1 MAARRRRADRERMRR
16 SARALAAL
24 AALLVVV
31 ILPSPG
37 SARAP
42 GKTAQVAQLQSA
54 LLAQIN
60 AFRTAHGLVRLKVSG
75 ALTSVADGHSSQMAR
90 LGFFSHDS
98 ANGQSFSQRIAQA
111 YSPRGFRR
119 WSVGENLVWGG
130 PAIGAARAFRLWLSS
145 PPHRANLLNARWREI
160 GLGAVHSTSA
170 PGVYGG
176 GAATIVTADFGARN
190 R

>member
-1 MAARRRRADRERMRR
+1 MRR
-16 SARALAAL
+16 SAGILAAL

-31 ILPSPG
+31 VLPSPG

-42 GKTAQVAQLQSA
+42 KAVQVVQLQST

-75 ALTSVADGHSSQMAR
+75 ALTSAAGGHSTQMAR

-98 ANGQSFSQRIAQA
+98 ANGKSFSQRIAQA
-111 YSPRGFRR
+111 WSPRGFRS

-130 PAIGAARAFRLWLSS
+130 PDIGAAHAFRLWLAS
-145 PPHRANLLNARWREI
+145 PPHRANLLNARWREV

-176 GAATIVTADFGARN
+176 GAATIVTADFGARS

>member
-1 MAARRRRADRERMRR
+1 MRR
-16 SARALAAL
+16 SATLVALAAL
-24 AALLVVV
+24 FVVAV
-31 ILPSPG
+31 LPSAG
-37 SARAP
+37 AARP
-42 GKTAQVAQLQSA
+42 RGKTAQVAQLQAA

-60 AFRTAHGLVRLKVSG
+60 AFRAAHGLASLKVSG
-75 ALTSVADGHSSQMAR
+75 ALTGAADAHSSQMAR
-90 LGFFSHDS
+90 LGFFSHNS

-111 YSPRGFRR
+111 YSPRGFRS

-130 PAIGAARAFRLWLSS
+130 PDIGAARAFRLWLSS
-145 PPHRANLLNARWREI
+145 PPHRANLLNARWREV

-176 GAATIVTADFGARN
+176 GSATIVTADFGARS

>member
-1 MAARRRRADRERMRR
+1 MGRNARV
-16 SARALAAL
+16 LAAL
-24 AALLVVV
+24 AALLVVAV
-31 ILPSPG
+31 APSSG
-37 SARAP
+37 SARP
-42 GKTAQVAQLQSA
+42 QRTTTPTAQLQSA

-60 AFRTAHGLVRLKVSG
+60 GFRAAHGLVRLKVAGS
-75 ALTSVADGHSSQMAR
+75 LTGVAVRHSAQMAK

-98 ANGQSFSQRIAQA
+98 ANGQSFSQRLAQT
-111 YSPRGFRR
+111 YSPRGYRS

-130 PAIGAARAFRLWLSS
+130 PDIPASRAFKLWLSS

-176 GAATIVTADFGARN
+176 GSATIVTADFGARS